1 MLFPLRIGND
11 MKLEFIIP
19 TYKRINNLCTL
30 LYSLKSQTSNDWTA
44 QVISDNTPE
53 EIIRPVINHFSEDSR
68 INFNVLSKRY
78 NDWGHT
84 PRNVGLNHSKEELLV
99 MTGEDNYYV
108 PTFVKEIL
116 KEYKKSS
123 SDIILCDMIHDM
135 SGEYV
140 LVPALP
146 YHSHINMGNC
156 VYCKES
162 IKNQRLEVFRHDADW
177 HFFNTA
183 INKGLKYT
191 IIRKV
196 LYVHN

>member
-1 MLFPLRIGND
+1 

-99 MTGEDNYYV
+99 MTGEDNY
-108 PTFVKEIL
+108 
-116 KEYKKSS
+116 
-123 SDIILCDMIHDM
+123 
-135 SGEYV
+135 
-140 LVPALP
+140 
-146 YHSHINMGNC
+146 
-156 VYCKES
+156 
-162 IKNQRLEVFRHDADW
+162 
-177 HFFNTA
+177 
-183 INKGLKYT
+183 
-191 IIRKV
+191 
-196 LYVHN
+196 